1 VSCKLRTGSD
11 LGDKYMSKGLIRN
24 PCFLEHESDSHPERP
39 ARLECIDRALE
50 SSGILD
56 SLLDVPFEEAGREW
70 LRRVHT
76 AEVVDLVFETA
87 DSGGGFLDPDTYV
100 SRRSQKTACMA
111 VGAGLAAVDSV
122 FNREVNHVM
131 CLVRPP
137 GHHSTPTRSMG
148 FCLFNNVA
156 IAAEA
161 ALERESVEKVAIVDF
176 DVHHGNGT
184 QDAFYSRRDVF
195 FLSLHQWPHYPGTGL
210 ATERGSG
217 EGKGT
222 TLNYPLPPGVSTE
235 EWFRCFREG
244 LESISVFGPD
254 LVLVSAGFDS
264 HRDDPLGD
272 FPLTDNDFER
282 IAGDLSDVAGDR
294 GTVSLLEGGYNLKSL
309 GPSVVAYLKGL
320 R

>member
-1 VSCKLRTGSD
+1 
-11 LGDKYMSKGLIRN
+11 MSIGLIRN
-24 PCFLEHESDSHPERP
+24 PCFLDHESDSHPERP
-39 ARLECIDRALE
+39 GRLQCIDRALDE
-50 SSGILD
+50 SEILG
-56 SLLDVPFEEAGREW
+56 SCSDVPFDEASREW
-70 LRRVHT
+70 LFRVHNE
-76 AEVVDLVFETA
+76 EVVDLVFRTA
-87 DSGGGFLDPDTYV
+87 EAGGGFLDPDTYV
-100 SRRSQKTACMA
+100 SRRSGKTACLA
-111 VGAGLAAVDSV
+111 VGAGLAAVDRV
-122 FNREVNHVM
+122 VERKRKHVL

-137 GHHSTPTRSMG
+137 GHHATRAKSMG
-148 FCLFNNVA
+148 FCLFNNIA

-161 ALERESVEKVAIVDF
+161 ALEKDGVERVGIVDF

-184 QDAFYSRRDVF
+184 QDTFYGRSDVF

-235 EWFRCFREG
+235 EWFRCFWEG
-244 LESISVFGPD
+244 LESLADFGPD

-272 FPLTDNDFER
+272 FPLTEDDYQR
-282 IAGDLSDVAGDR
+282 IADDLSDLAGDR
-294 GTVSLLEGGYNLKSL
+294 GTVSFLEGGYNLKYL
-309 GPSVVAYLKGL
+309 GPSVVSYLKGL